1 MSDYV
6 SSRLFYKFDPINKDF
21 NFESKN
27 GIVIDEDSLSPFNQ
41 INVELSQFDGEH
53 RVSGVGSTTFSY
65 QLLKDQRR
73 HFTQNQTLL
82 LLILLIQK
90 IYGGIS
96 KIDLTYP
103 GVNYSKIP
111 KITNVISGIGTD
123 VLFDSKST
131 KIGNILRNKFDS
143 ENIGFDYPT
152 DETLRPVANLPE
164 ILEMQSLNY
173 LDSIGIS
180 SFGRNYLNSPKL
192 VVIDGY
198 TNKVVP

>member
-65 QLLKDQRR
+65 QLLKDPEE
-73 HFTQNQTLL
+73 TLYTKSNSTSSY
-82 LLILLIQK
+82 ITDSK
-90 IYGGIS
+90 DAYGGIS

-123 VLFDSKST
+123 AILDSKST
-131 KIGNILRNKFDS
+131 SIGNILRNKFDS

-152 DETLRPVANLPE
+152 DETLRPV
-164 ILEMQSLNY
+164 
-173 LDSIGIS
+173 
-180 SFGRNYLNSPKL
+180 KL
-192 VVIDGY
+192 IFQKFWNAI
-198 TNKVVP
+198 TEFL